1 VHLEQSVSSNWE
13 EALAVFCLRRS
24 FWGIDACDGG
34 VVAQVRQRKVTNVD
48 N

>member
-1 VHLEQSVSSNWE
+1 VHLEQTVSSDGE

-24 FWGIDACDGG
+24 FWWINACDGG
-34 VVAQVRQRKVTNVD
+34 VVAEVRQRKVTDVD